1 MCRLLQVGLHSG
13 VDHVAVVIGGV
24 AEAFYHL
31 TPHHL
36 SHIVGIHLHD
46 LPIKGCRHGRLL
58 SHHSL
63 RFVDHPQI
71 CHAPENPVSAN
82 LSFVRVAQGVIARR
96 RFRHTRQ
103 HGVLC
108 KVQLG

>member
-1 MCRLLQVGLHSG
+1 MQFGLNRG
-13 VDHVAVVIGGV
+13 VDHIAVVVGGV
-24 AEAFYHL
+24 TEAFYHL
-31 TPHHL
+31 PPHHL
-36 SHIVGIHLHD
+36 CHIVGIDLHD
-46 LPIKGCRHGRLL
+46 LPIKGSRHGRLL

-71 CHAPENPVSAN
+71 CHAPENPVPAN

-96 RFRHTRQ
+96 RFGHTRQ
-103 HGVLC
+103 HGVLR